1 MPTIVPIGDKGSDQ
15 MYDKETEADQETDDE
30 QDKTIDQL
38 EGRIGMIQSESETTK
53 GSDIL
58 LK

>member
-1 MPTIVPIGDKGSDQ
+1 MPTIAAVE
-15 MYDKETEADQETDDE
+15 DKESEQTSEKDTSADQETDDE

-38 EGRIGMIQSESETTK
+38 EGRIGLIQSESETTK